1 MELSRPVM
9 VLVQPRNDISLEGR
23 TDEGCCS
30 GVFTVVLTVI
40 SLVLVL
46 CTFPFSLCV
55 CVRMVQVIGLNRI
68 KYYFFCNKDLHFHV
82 NLGI

>member
-68 KYYFFCNKDLHFHV
+68 KYYFFCKKDLHFHV